1 MAVRDL
7 SELTMEKVKR
17 AYTDL
22 PESTK
27 EAHRKASMRYN
38 DKMVRQIKFSLNKE
52 TDADIIAAL
61 DAAPNKQALFKEAM
75 RAYIQNNK

>member
-1 MAVRDL
+1 MTVSDINKIPKYA
-7 SELTMEKVKR
+7 
-17 AYTDL
+17 DL

-61 DAAPNKQALFKEAM
+61 DAAPNKQALFKEAI

>member
-1 MAVRDL
+1 MAVSDL
-7 SELTMEKVKR
+7 SKLTMEKAKR

>member
-1 MAVRDL
+1 MAVSDIN
-7 SELTMEKVKR
+7 KIPKY
-17 AYTDL
+17 ADL

-27 EAHRKASMRYN
+27 EAHRRASMRYN

-61 DAAPNKQALFKEAM
+61 DAAPN
-75 RAYIQNNK
+75 

>member
-1 MAVRDL
+1 MTVSDINKIPKYA
-7 SELTMEKVKR
+7 
-17 AYTDL
+17 DL

-75 RAYIQNNK
+75 RAYIQNDK

>member
-1 MAVRDL
+1 MTVSDINKIPKYA
-7 SELTMEKVKR
+7 
-17 AYTDL
+17 DL

-61 DAAPNKQALFKEAM
+61 DAASNKQALFKEAM

>member
-1 MAVRDL
+1 MAVSDIN
-7 SELTMEKVKR
+7 KIPKY
-17 AYTDL
+17 ADL
-22 PESTK
+22 PEGTK

>member
-1 MAVRDL
+1 MAVSDIN
-7 SELTMEKVKR
+7 KIPKY
-17 AYTDL
+17 ADL

-27 EAHRKASMRYN
+27 EAHRRASMRYN

-75 RAYIQNNK
+75 RAYIQNDK